1 MKLTLDLLKKLIKEE
16 FEAEKKQ
23 IIAEAAPEKKTQTDE
38 ELMRSLRTAAT
49 VGFNNFVVFI
59 GNNSD
64 RIAQSDALKQRITEQ
79 FKGVMSK
86 YGARKQD
93 AKVIFAK
100 NNLQWPD
107 WLTEQKKYVDER
119 LLAEQW
125 IRGTITGVGDD
136 DDNGEES

>member
-1 MKLTLDLLKKLIKEE
+1 
-16 FEAEKKQ
+16 
-23 IIAEAAPEKKTQTDE
+23 
-38 ELMRSLRTAAT
+38 MRSLRTAAT